1 MHNADLHPTVFCA
14 IWEVTVTPK
23 HNERHPVDGRW
34 SETFRAD
41 RPKSTKPDA
50 TDSNEQLPPTSTH
63 NAPSPS
69 PRLTDESWAALKA
82 LDPIGFN
89 AGAERAFLALAVTLI
104 AEGTITTAELI
115 QETAYELDISVAT
128 ARRYLLKHTA
138 RHATLTIVGG
148 HVQYRNRSSA

>member
-1 MHNADLHPTVFCA
+1 
-14 IWEVTVTPK
+14 VTPK

-63 NAPSPS
+63 NASSPS
-69 PRLTDESWAALKA
+69 PRLTDESWRALKA
-82 LDPIGFN
+82 LDPIEFN
-89 AGAERAFLALAVTLI
+89 AGAEEAFLALAAALI
-104 AEGTITTAELI
+104 AEGSVRVSELL
-115 QETAYELDISVAT
+115 QETAYELDISIAT

-148 HVQYRNRSSA
+148 YVQHRAPSND